1 MAMTVHCDIVS
12 AGSEIFSGLVEMVVA
27 SGHDGELGVIYDHAP
42 LLTSLIPGPV
52 RVIKQGGEEE
62 VFFVSGGYL
71 EVQPTK
77 VTILAD
83 EAERAGDID
92 ETSAQQAQEAALKA
106 ITGQSGD
113 EFDYAKA
120 SLQLAEA
127 EARLRAIKQL
137 RSR

>member
-12 AGSEIFSGLVEMVVA
+12 ASQAIYSGLVEMVVA
-27 SGHDGELGVIYDHAP
+27 SGHDGELGIIYDHAP

-83 EAERAGDID
+83 EAAHANDID
-92 ETSAQQAQEAALKA
+92 ESAAEKAREEAMKA
-106 ITGQSGD
+106 ISGSSG
-113 EFDYAKA
+113 EFDYAKV

-127 EARLRAIKQL
+127 EARLRAIQQL
-137 RSR
+137 KRS